1 VIAILVGI
9 DGLRSGMAV
18 WTALFR
24 LLFIATVPLHILHK
38 HVCSM
43 AAEAVTL
50 AVFFTGLCRCLLR
63 KKGRIRRKKRSFFG
77 FTT

>member
-1 VIAILVGI
+1 VIAILAGI

-18 WTALFR
+18 WSALFC

-50 AVFFTGLCRCLLR
+50 AVLFYGAVQVFVT
-63 KKGRIRRKKRSFFG
+63 
-77 FTT
+77 